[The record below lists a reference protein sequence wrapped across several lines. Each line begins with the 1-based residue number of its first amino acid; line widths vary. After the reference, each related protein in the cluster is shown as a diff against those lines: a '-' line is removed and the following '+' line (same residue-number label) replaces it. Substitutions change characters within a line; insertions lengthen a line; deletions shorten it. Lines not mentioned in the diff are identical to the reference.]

1 MSKLKGLILAAGKS
15 TRMRELSRARPK
27 ALIEADGRPII
38 EYVLAGMREAGI
50 NRITV
55 VTGYF
60 AEQVEEYLGGCHRD
74 ETAVSCVR
82 QKDIDGTGSA
92 VNVARDSIGRSPF
105 LLCFADIFT
114 EPDNFVRMAKDFGQ
128 RPCDVLVGV
137 KWVEDP
143 YRGAAVYLSE
153 DDSVL
158 EIIEKPDRGT
168 SSTHWDSAG
177 MYAFSPKVFDYTANL
192 KPSARGEFEL
202 PDAVTAMIADGL
214 AVRAF
219 KLGPPCFN
227 VDSPEDIET
236 AERWL
241 AGESE

>member
-15 TRMRELSRARPK
+15 TRMRELSKERPK
-27 ALIEADGRPII
+27 ALVETAGRPVI
-38 EYVLAGMREAGI
+38 ECVLTGMREACI
-50 NRITV
+50 AEITV

-60 AEQVEEYLGGCHRD
+60 AEQVEEYFGRCRRD
-74 ETAVSCVR
+74 DIIVSCVR
-82 QKDIDGTGSA
+82 QEEINGTGSA
-92 VNVARDSIGRSPF
+92 VNVARDTVGRSPF

-114 EPDNFVRMAKDFGQ
+114 EPDNFVGMAKDFEQ

-143 YRGAAVYLSE
+143 YRGAAVHLSE
-153 DDSVL
+153 DDSVI
-158 EIIEKPDRGT
+158 EIIEKPQRGT

-177 MYAFSPKVFDYTANL
+177 MYAFSPEVFDYTANL
-192 KPSARGEFEL
+192 KPSARGEYEL
-202 PDAVTAMIADGL
+202 PDSVTAMIADGL
-214 AVRAF
+214 DVRAF